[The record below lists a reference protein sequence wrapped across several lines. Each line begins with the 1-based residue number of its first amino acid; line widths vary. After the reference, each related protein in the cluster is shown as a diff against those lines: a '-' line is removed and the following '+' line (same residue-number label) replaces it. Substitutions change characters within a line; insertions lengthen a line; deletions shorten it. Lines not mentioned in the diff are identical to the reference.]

1 MLKKIFNY
9 AQEYKKKAYISVI
22 YLLFSVVSEII
33 AFYMVYLMMDHIIAG
48 DLVLS
53 QFIICSIAIIV
64 CYGLK
69 SLFFSIGLDQ
79 SHVFAYNT
87 LFYIR
92 KHFSEKIKRVSLGT
106 IINKGV
112 GAYRQNFVDDIEH
125 IEIMLAHGLPEGIP
139 YIISCLAIYI
149 TLFIVDYRIGF
160 LSLITI
166 VIGTLTMYGMVK
178 VSESK
183 AVEYQNSLI
192 RLNNAIVEY
201 VKGMEVVKVFNKSI
215 EYNKKINDTIVSYK
229 DFTENW
235 YRVNWNYMAV
245 FQAVVPST
253 IAFILPVGLYFVYT
267 GSMSLSTL
275 LFCIILALSIS
286 SPLLKLMNYFP
297 VLHNI
302 IQKIEKLEEA
312 FNEPDLKAE
321 NIAYE
326 DLGNDIEFKNVT
338 FSYKED
344 MVLHDISFK
353 INANHKIGIVGESGS
368 GKSTIG
374 KLIMHYWDINDGQIL
389 IGGVDITKMS
399 LQTLM
404 SKISYV
410 SQDNFLFNMSIKEN
424 LLLAKPDASDFEIV
438 RACKLAQCHDFIMS
452 LEHGYETKAGDSG
465 NKLSGGERQ
474 RITIARAMLK
484 DADIVILDE
493 ATSFTDPEN
502 DVLINQGIDEL
513 SKNKTVITIAHKL
526 SNVKQMDGILLVDK
540 GRLIDFASHDQL
552 IDNMQYRNLFYRH
565 IKSMDYQFRVK
576 EQV

>member
-1 MLKKIFNY
+1 MLKKILNY
-9 AQEYKKKAYISVI
+9 AQEYKKKAYISVV

-33 AFYMVYLMMDHIIAG
+33 AFYLVYLAMDSIIAG
-48 DLVLS
+48 ELVLS
-53 QFIICSIAIIV
+53 KFITYGIGIIV
-64 CYGLK
+64 FYGLK
-69 SLFFSIGLDQ
+69 STFFSIGLDR

-112 GAYRQNFVDDIEH
+112 GAYRQSFVDDIENV
-125 IEIMLAHGLPEGIP
+125 EIMLAHGLPEGIP

-149 TLFIVDYRIGF
+149 TLFIVDYRIGL

-166 VIGTLTMYGMVK
+166 VIGILTMYGMVR

-183 AVEYQNSLI
+183 AAEYQHSLI

-253 IAFILPVGLYFVYT
+253 IAFILPVGLYFVYI

-302 IQKIEKLEEA
+302 VKKIEKLEEA
-312 FNEPDLKAE
+312 FDEPNLKVE
-321 NIAYE
+321 DIVYE
-326 DLGNDIEFKNVT
+326 DLGNDIEFKNVN
-338 FSYKED
+338 FSYEED
-344 MVLHDISFK
+344 VVLHDMSFK
-353 INANHKIGIVGESGS
+353 IKANQKIGVVGESGS

-399 LQTLM
+399 LDTLM

-410 SQDNFLFNMSIKEN
+410 SQNNFLFNMSIKEN
-424 LLLAKPDASDFEIV
+424 LLLAKPDASDLEMV

-452 LEHGYETKAGDSG
+452 LEHGYETRAGDSG

-484 DADIVILDE
+484 DADIIILDE

-526 SNVKQMDGILLVDK
+526 SNMKQMDGILLIDK
-540 GRLIDFASHDQL
+540 GQLVDFAPHEQL
-552 IDNMQYRNLFYRH
+552 INHTLYRNLWNRH
-565 IKSMDYQFRVK
+565 VKSMDYQFRVK